1 MGFFNKKKKE
11 VEEPLDIKTPEN
23 EAIETD
29 NVASEGEITEPTMES
44 EFSDTNSESDDFDIN
59 DEPLEGEDEEEGEES
74 SDGYEG
80 LTGEKV
86 LQSLHRSD
94 NVQKNLLGVFGTVS
108 DKVGDLTFESISEA
122 YTEKQFGV
130 RAKTIAFFGAG
141 GGVGTSTVLLE
152 LAKRVADKHKRV
164 LVIDLNV
171 IGPVCELILHSNIKN
186 KREDLL
192 TLLSRNSDLNNTI
205 VQTTSGVATLGFR
218 GRGVDTE
225 ASVDSAVYGKAYDN
239 LIQEVTAGFDF
250 VFIDCGSNINY
261 YLAVNAL
268 FRADSG
274 YIVTD
279 GGLSSIQKLATLR
292 TCFRYFGIVSS
303 AFGVVCNK
311 NTRSI
316 TSLLTDMNYRYAGA
330 IPYLLSIKNANLQ
343 SKTLGN
349 DYIYSESSAV
359 AGAKQ
364 TYDALATEIVT
375 AIVAPIDD
383 SERKQDMEFD
393 KEEKAKE
400 GEQA

>member
-1 MGFFNKKKKE
+1 MGLFKKKE
-11 VEEPLDIKTPEN
+11 VAKPLDIKTPEN
-23 EAIETD
+23 EAVEED
-29 NVASEGEITEPTMES
+29 FFASEGEKTEPTMES
-44 EFSDTNSESDDFDIN
+44 EFSGEFSESDDFDIK
-59 DEPLEGEDEEEGEES
+59 DEPLEDDEEEEEDS
-74 SDGYEG
+74 SYKGI
-80 LTGEKV
+80 TGESV
-86 LQSLHRSD
+86 LQSLHKSD
-94 NVQKNLLGVFGTVS
+94 NVQKNILGVFGNVS
-108 DKVGDLTFESISEA
+108 DKMGDLTLASVSAA

-164 LVIDLNV
+164 LLIDLNV
-171 IGPVCELILHSNIKN
+171 MGPICELILHSNIKN

-225 ASVDSAVYGKAYDN
+225 ASVDSAVYGRSYDN
-239 LIQEVTAGFDF
+239 LIQEVSAGFDF
-250 VFIDCGSNINY
+250 IFIDCGSNINY
-261 YLAVNAL
+261 YLAVNAMY
-268 FRADSG
+268 RADAG
-274 YIVTD
+274 YIITD

-303 AFGVVCNK
+303 AFGVICNK

-316 TSLLTDMNYRYAGA
+316 TSLLSDMNYRYAGA

-349 DYIYSESSAV
+349 DFIYSESSAV

-364 TYDALATEIVT
+364 TFDALATEIVT